1 MADSTIVDLTALTG
15 ANSAPGDLLTLVDV
29 SDTTMDAAGTNKS
42 ITRQE
47 LQTYNA
53 GTLTTDVKVLDLSA
67 TWNDA
72 GVTFTGL
79 KFNVTNTASNA
90 ASLLVDLQVGGVT
103 QFNVTRAGQIRS
115 AGSTVIL
122 NASDKAVY
130 LGPSQGGMRQITN
143 GSTTMMGG
151 AAYSTTFS
159 ANGSINN
166 SSQFVGW
173 SGEAQSY
180 TTLTPDLSLYRDG
193 ASDTLAQ
200 RRTTNAQT
208 FRLYRTWTDASNYQR
223 LTSTW
228 STSTALIH
236 NEGAGTSADGSI
248 AFNDAALATDTTK
261 GFIMIPSCA
270 GAPTGTPADIPT
282 GQIPIVFDSTN
293 NKLYVYDGGWI
304 STAALT

>member
-1 MADSTIVDLTALTG
+1 MADTKISDLTALTG
-15 ANSAPGDLLTLVDV
+15 ANTAPDDLLAIVD
-29 SDTTMDAAGTNKS
+29 TDAATTKKQ
-42 ITRQE
+42 TRQE
-47 LQTYNA
+47 FQTYNA

-79 KFNVTNTASNA
+79 KFNVTDTASA
-90 ASLLVDLQVGGVT
+90 AGSLLLDLQVGGTSKV
-103 QFNVTRAGQIRS
+103 NVNKSGHFTFS
-115 AGSTVIL
+115 TAGSSSVFTLSSGSAAMSIFSSSGINLVGSSG
-122 NASDKAVY
+122 NWAVRFEPASTRLALY
-130 LGPSQGGMRQITN
+130 AS
-143 GSTTMMGG
+143 
-151 AAYSTTFS
+151 YSLQFASGNS
-159 ANGSINN
+159 A
-166 SSQFVGW
+166 
-173 SGEAQSY
+173 
-180 TTLTPDLSLYRDG
+180 PDLALFRDG
-193 ASDTLAQ
+193 SASTLAQ
-200 RRTTNAQT
+200 RFGTSAQT

-223 LTSTW
+223 ITNTW
-228 STSTALIH
+228 STSTAVIH
-236 NEGAGTSADGSI
+236 NEGAGTSVDGSI

>member
-1 MADSTIVDLTALTG
+1 MADTKITALTALTG

-79 KFNVTNTASNA
+79 KFNVTDTASA
-90 ASLLVDLQVGGVT
+90 AGSLLLDLQVGGT
-103 QFNVTRAGQIRS
+103 SNFYF
-115 AGSTVIL
+115 
-122 NASDKAVY
+122 DKAGKFVAPISSGY
-130 LGPSQGGMRQITN
+130 IAHRVTSSRGSLLGLTSIGGVAC
-143 GSTTMMGG
+143 GSDGVIGFTSG
-151 AAYSTTFS
+151 APTAAADVIF
-159 ANGSINN
+159 A
-166 SSQFVGW
+166 
-173 SGEAQSY
+173 
-180 TTLTPDLSLYRDG
+180 RD
-193 ASDTLAQ
+193 AAATLAQ
-200 RRTTNAQT
+200 RNSTNAQT
-208 FRLYRTWTDASNYQR
+208 FRLYRTYTDSSNYQR
-223 LTSTW
+223 LTNTW
-228 STSTALIH
+228 STSTAVIH

>member
-1 MADSTIVDLTALTG
+1 MADQKITALTALTG

-79 KFNVTNTASNA
+79 KFNVTSTASAA
-90 ASLLVDLQVGGVT
+90 ASLLLDLQVGGTSLLNFSKGGV
-103 QFNVTRAGQIRS
+103 FNANTASTSGIR
-115 AGSTVIL
+115 L
-122 NASDKAVY
+122 ND
-130 LGPSQGGMRQITN
+130 N
-143 GSTTMMGG
+143 G
-151 AAYSTTFS
+151 
-159 ANGSINN
+159 ANGLIGFYHSGTRRNYIYSYAGGQFDFAVTNN
-166 SSQFVGW
+166 SYFNFIGTAPGGLRYSS
-173 SGEAQSY
+173 SGEVHLFTDAADI
-180 TTLTPDLSLYRDG
+180 LT
-193 ASDTLAQ
+193 Q
-200 RRTTNAQT
+200 RRLTNAQT

-236 NEGAGTSADGSI
+236 NEGAGSSADGSI

-261 GFIMIPSCA
+261 GFIMSPSCA

>member
-1 MADSTIVDLTALTG
+1 LTALTG
-15 ANSAPGDLLTLVDV
+15 ANSAPGDLLTIVDV

-67 TWNDA
+67 TWNGGA
-72 GVTFTGL
+72 VTFTGL
-79 KFNVTNTASNA
+79 KFNVTDTASAA
-90 ASLLVDLQVGGVT
+90 ASKLLDLQVGGNPIFGVRRLESSGT
-103 QFNVTRAGQIRS
+103 KYDR
-115 AGSTVIL
+115 TVIIGTQYTYFTNATGGFYAFGENTATIGSCL
-122 NASDKAVY
+122 NGNNVFVTSTGSFNWSSNSSNASS
-130 LGPSQGGMRQITN
+130 LG
-143 GSTTMMGG
+143 
-151 AAYSTTFS
+151 A
-159 ANGSINN
+159 
-166 SSQFVGW
+166 
-173 SGEAQSY
+173 
-180 TTLTPDLSLYRDG
+180 DLSLFRD
-193 ASDTLAQ
+193 AANTLAQ
-200 RRTTNAQT
+200 RRATNAQT
-208 FRLYRTWTDASNYQR
+208 SNLYRTFTDASNYQR
-223 LTSTW
+223 LTKTW
-228 STSTALIH
+228 STSTAVIH

-293 NKLYVYDGGWI
+293 NKLYAYDGGWI

>member
-1 MADSTIVDLTALTG
+1 
-15 ANSAPGDLLTLVDV
+15 
-29 SDTTMDAAGTNKS
+29 MDAAGTNKS

-79 KFNVTNTASNA
+79 KFNVTDTASNA
-90 ASLLVDLQVGGVT
+90 ASLLLDLQVGGNPIVSVRKDGQVT
-103 QFNVTRAGQIRS
+103 FV
-115 AGSTVIL
+115 AGSKT
-122 NASDKAVY
+122 A
-130 LGPSQGGMRQITN
+130 PSVKLSTSNGGLYGRANGFVSVTDGSTEIALIHSTYAQFRESIGLSGGDLSTN
-143 GSTTMMGG
+143 GSDVYLVRE
-151 AAYSTTFS
+151 AA
-159 ANGSINN
+159 NN
-166 SSQFVGW
+166 
-173 SGEAQSY
+173 
-180 TTLTPDLSLYRDG
+180 LS
-193 ASDTLAQ
+193 Q
-200 RRTTNAQT
+200 RRTTNAQI
-208 FRLYRTWTDASNYQR
+208 FRIYRTYTDASNYQR
-223 LTSTW
+223 ITNTW
-228 STSTALIH
+228 STSTAVIH
-236 NEGAGTSADGSI
+236 NEGAGTSVDGSI

>member
-1 MADSTIVDLTALTG
+1 
-15 ANSAPGDLLTLVDV
+15 
-29 SDTTMDAAGTNKS
+29 MDAAGTNKS

-79 KFNVTNTASNA
+79 KFNVTSTASA
-90 ASLLVDLQVGGVT
+90 TASLLLDLQVDGTSQIYATKGGALHFVENDVYINRPT
-103 QFNVTRAGQIRS
+103 ANALAVYAGSTFTVGLQIRS
-115 AGSTVIL
+115 IGAAAAST
-122 NASDKAVY
+122 SY
-130 LGPSQGGMRQITN
+130 LGWLSAAAGG
-143 GSTTMMGG
+143 GSADTM
-151 AAYSTTFS
+151 
-159 ANGSINN
+159 
-166 SSQFVGW
+166 
-173 SGEAQSY
+173 
-180 TTLTPDLSLYRDG
+180 LYRD
-193 ASDTLAQ
+193 AAYFIAQ
-200 RRTTNAQT
+200 RNGTNAQT
-208 FRLYRTWTDASNYQR
+208 FRLYNTFTDASNYQR

-236 NEGAGTSADGSI
+236 NEGAGTGADGSI

-304 STAALT
+304 STAALS

>member
-1 MADSTIVDLTALTG
+1 MADTKITALTALTG

-29 SDTTMDAAGTNKS
+29 SDTTMDAAGSNKS

-79 KFNVTNTASNA
+79 KFNVTDTASNA
-90 ASLLVDLQVGGVT
+90 ASLLLDLQVGGT
-103 QFNVTRAGQIRS
+103 SKIK
-115 AGSTVIL
+115 
-122 NASDKAVY
+122 SDKTGLFTADAYGMVTGGY
-130 LGPSQGGMRQITN
+130 FSSYAGLKGQSSNRLGLYTENVSRAAFRTN
-143 GSTTMMGG
+143 GLHFAGVAG
-151 AAYSTTFS
+151 
-159 ANGSINN
+159 
-166 SSQFVGW
+166 VGW
-173 SGEAQSY
+173 SSDSTFSQSSY
-180 TTLTPDLSLYRDG
+180 TAPDAWIYRETTG
-193 ASDTLAQ
+193 TLAQ
-200 RRTTNAQT
+200 RHTTNAQT
-208 FRLYRTWTDASNYQR
+208 FRIYNTWTDASNYQR

-236 NEGAGTSADGSI
+236 NEGAGTGADGSI

>member
-1 MADSTIVDLTALTG
+1 MADQKITALTALTG

-67 TWNDA
+67 TWNGGA
-72 GVTFTGL
+72 VTFTGF
-79 KFNVTNTASNA
+79 KFNVTDTASA
-90 ASLLVDLQVGGVT
+90 TASVLLDLQVGGTSKVKIRKDGRV
-103 QFNVTRAGQIRS
+103 QFGTAGQEFEASGSYRFLI
-115 AGSTVIL
+115 GSTVVRCAISDGFTVGAGGFFRFTSD
-122 NASDKAVY
+122 ASAVAGTPDISFHR
-130 LGPSQGGMRQITN
+130 LSAGNLEQR
-143 GSTTMMGG
+143 
-151 AAYSTTFS
+151 AAT
-159 ANGSINN
+159 
-166 SSQFVGW
+166 V
-173 SGEAQSY
+173 AQSF
-180 TTLTPDLSLYRDG
+180 L
-193 ASDTLAQ
+193 
-200 RRTTNAQT
+200 
-208 FRLYRTWTDASNYQR
+208 LYRTWSDASNYQR
-223 LTSTW
+223 LTKTW
-228 STSTALIH
+228 STSTAVIH
-236 NEGAGTSADGSI
+236 NEGAGTGADGSI